1 MDLHKKGISK
11 SKIDRIKRKTTV
23 SIKCHPMDFENW
35 LLNRGWPFNTIEV
48 QLKFVRNGSQR
59 RFIASIQQNTHEHI
73 YVKIFAKIIE
83 TKHFKSVLY
92 LHIKF

>member
-23 SIKCHPMDFENW
+23 SIKCHTLDFENW

-48 QLKFVRNGSQR
+48 QFKFVRNGSQHD
-59 RFIASIQQNTHEHI
+59 FIASAQQNAHENM
-73 YVKIFAKIIE
+73 
-83 TKHFKSVLY
+83 
-92 LHIKF
+92 